1 MAAKC
6 EKCLIGDFIILCL
19 HSSNRKSFVS
29 MIYFANG
36 TVMIDFS
43 SNKTNRSFTID
54 KIVTILAKSLKT
66 IVQTKI
72 DFFGLITTSKTQQIF
87 AILNLD
93 TIFKIQIFCPTEIIY
108 MAISRK
114 KKRA

>member
-1 MAAKC
+1 
-6 EKCLIGDFIILCL
+6 
-19 HSSNRKSFVS
+19 

-72 DFFGLITTSKTQQIF
+72 DFLIWLQQVKLSKY
-87 AILNLD
+87 LL
-93 TIFKIQIFCPTEIIY
+93 Y
-108 MAISRK
+108 
-114 KKRA
+114 